1 MGLSWAHG
9 ERLVISNA
17 DGTLSEVLA
26 GEARTPATTRLALAG
41 HALFTRSDG
50 AGLAECSRAYR
61 AALLEAAEGAEAE
74 ADAGGGG
81 GDDASQLYAA
91 HVVWEFCEAVYL
103 SEDLDDDDDMA
114 TRLSVWYRSNY
125 GDLHAATE
133 AFHDAPDG
141 PVSDDEGDDEGDDA
155 NDADDDGD
163 DDGLSRFP
171 TGRDGRLWRLVIRLA
186 AAGSRDSA
194 VTLLTARL
202 AALNPPS
209 SPPHPLAIASQ
220 VLGAC
225 PDVAPARARANGEW
239 AAWQDTAVSWR
250 TSLSSGA
257 LAPHP
262 PLGALLDLLG
272 GRPEALTVS
281 RHVGCWEE
289 ALLAHL
295 AYARGGYAATR
306 GGDRRASSATTV
318 APYGVPPSSVPSP
331 ATPASAIAAASA
343 AACVAHPPP
352 EGVCGG
358 ALTEAA
364 LGNPA
369 EALLRLAASTATAWH
384 SAHLG
389 DLLLRAGALPNV
401 PSALAPAG
409 AGGAG
414 AAASAAGRHAT
425 ATRDAFVTALATGL
439 AWRPATWRIAV
450 DYLSLLAAASP
461 GTAAAGALPALIAGV
476 PAGNAG
482 GGGEPALLKA
492 TALASPA
499 GRRRLAARAAAAS
512 AAAGNAAAELLAAAA
527 AGGVGGVVTA
537 LAYVAAVWD
546 VYARLDA
553 GVGADGDGA
562 GDGEAAAGRP
572 PPPAGM
578 DVRASE
584 AVVAALAAVPDALR
598 GVVAYDVAR
607 RGAGGLGADALY
619 AVLGALEGD
628 VGAAGVGGGV
638 RGTAAGG
645 GGLLAKRLAANGVG
659 VEEAV
664 DAVRGGVL
672 RQLAVQLMAGGA

>member
-1 MGLSWAHG
+1 
-9 ERLVISNA
+9 
-17 DGTLSEVLA
+17 
-26 GEARTPATTRLALAG
+26 
-41 HALFTRSDG
+41 
-50 AGLAECSRAYR
+50 
-61 AALLEAAEGAEAE
+61 
-74 ADAGGGG
+74 
-81 GDDASQLYAA
+81 
-91 HVVWEFCEAVYL
+91 
-103 SEDLDDDDDMA
+103 MA
-114 TRLSVWYRSNY
+114 TRLGIWYRSNY

-141 PVSDDEGDDEGDDA
+141 PVSDGEGDDEGDDA
-155 NDADDDGD
+155 NDADDAD
-163 DDGLSRFP
+163 DDGFSRFP

-194 VTLLTARL
+194 MTLLTARL

-209 SPPHPLAIASQ
+209 SPPHPLAIAAQ
-220 VLGAC
+220 VLGTC

-239 AAWQDTAVSWR
+239 AAWQDTAVAWR
-250 TSLSSGA
+250 ASLSSGA

-262 PLGALLDLLG
+262 PLAALLDLLG
-272 GRPEALTVS
+272 GRPGALAVS

-295 AYARGGYAATR
+295 AYARGGYAAAR
-306 GGDRRASSATTV
+306 GGGRAPSTTTV
-318 APYGVPPSSVPSP
+318 APFGAPPPSLPSP

-476 PAGNAG
+476 PAGNPG

-512 AAAGNAAAELLAAAA
+512 AAAGNAPAEVYWLTRGGMHRRAVGAAAAALRAALVAGGDVAAVADRLLAAAA
-527 AGGVGGVVTA
+527 AGGVGGVVHA
-537 LAYVAAVWD
+537 LAYVAAVRD

-553 GVGADGDGA
+553 RVGADGDGA
-562 GDGEAAAGRP
+562 GDGGAAGGR

-578 DVRASE
+578 DADASG

-619 AVLGALEGD
+619 AVVGALEGD
-628 VGAAGVGGGV
+628 VGAATVDGGV
-638 RGTAAGG
+638 RSAAAWG
-645 GGLLAKRLAANGVG
+645 GGLLAKRLAADGVG

-664 DAVRGGVL
+664 DAVRAGVL
-672 RQLAVQLMAGGA
+672 RRLAVQLMGGGA